1 MREKAGNVR
10 GKGVMV
16 IQSVA
21 GQRSRLAR
29 AVKKS
34 PAFEAVYLPALNS
47 AAKAAPWETADPENA
62 EPALLDDRTGSLDLR
77 FP

>member
-1 MREKAGNVR
+1 MREKAGNAR

-16 IQSVA
+16 DPVR
-21 GQRSRLAR
+21 GGERSRLAR

-34 PAFEAVYLPALNS
+34 PGFEAVYLPALNS